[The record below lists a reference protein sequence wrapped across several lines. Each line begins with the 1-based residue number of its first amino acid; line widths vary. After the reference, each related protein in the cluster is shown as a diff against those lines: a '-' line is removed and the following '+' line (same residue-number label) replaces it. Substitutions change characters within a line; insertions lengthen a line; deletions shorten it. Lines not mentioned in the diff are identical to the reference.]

1 MSVVWSFMVI
11 VGGYLSSVNMK
22 WLYLSIFGMLFH
34 LITDILD
41 GAVGRYRKT
50 GAIIW
55 GYHMD
60 HIMDAIITISISIA
74 LAFVFPKFQLYI
86 LVLLGLQL
94 LLMINAFLSQ
104 DANGLDIS
112 ICHNNICIGT
122 TDILIL
128 IAFLFLFTI
137 YFKNKINKYFFIVLI
152 ILLIIVNINKIYQK
166 QKKYHH
172 DDMKNK
178 KQSQ

>member
-1 MSVVWSFMVI
+1 MII

-22 WLYLSIFGMLFH
+22 WLYLSIVGILFH
-34 LITDILD
+34 LITDVLD

-60 HIMDAIITISISIA
+60 HTMDAIITISISIA

-104 DANGLDIS
+104 DTNGLDIS
-112 ICHNNICIGT
+112 ICHNNICIGP
-122 TDILIL
+122 TDILFLFI
-128 IAFLFLFTI
+128 FLFLFII
-137 YFKNKINKYFFIVLI
+137 YFKSKISKYFFIVLI
-152 ILLIIVNINKIYQK
+152 ILLIIINGYKIYQK
-166 QKKYHH
+166 QKKAHH

-178 KQSQ
+178 KQSE